1 VLHSETHI
9 NAFRDFVADNEARL
23 RQDCQQRSG
32 LKWGAKLRLMLWV
45 MRGASWKTI
54 IAGDKVGRQVEL

>member
-9 NAFRDFVADNEARL
+9 DAFRHFVADNEARL
-23 RQDCQQRSG
+23 RQALSATLG
-32 LKWGAKLRLMLWV
+32 TKWGAKLRLMLWA

-54 IAGDKVGRQVEL
+54 IAGDKVGGQVEL